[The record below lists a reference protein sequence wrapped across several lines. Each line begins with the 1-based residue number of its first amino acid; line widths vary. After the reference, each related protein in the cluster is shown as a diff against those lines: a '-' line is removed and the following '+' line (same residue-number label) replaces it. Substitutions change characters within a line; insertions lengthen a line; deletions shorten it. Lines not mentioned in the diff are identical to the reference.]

1 MAERPSWNSEY
12 EGSPPWDIG
21 RPQPDFVRLADA
33 GKLAGQVLDVGC
45 GTGEQVMLA
54 ATHGAEALG
63 VDIAELAIQR
73 AREKAQERGILATFQ
88 VGDVMHLDR
97 LGRQFDVITDS
108 GLFHVFSD
116 SERPAFVSSLRSAL
130 RPGGTYYMMCFSD
143 EQPGDWGPR
152 RVSKAEIRAS
162 FTDGWSVRSI
172 EPAQFAIAIAIESER
187 AQAWL
192 ATIERL

>member
-1 MAERPSWNSEY
+1 M
-12 EGSPPWDIG
+12 GSPPWDIG
-21 RPQPDFVRLADA
+21 RPQPEFVRLADA
-33 GKLAGQVLDVGC
+33 GELAGQVLDVGC

-54 ATHGAEALG
+54 ATHGAEAMG

-73 AREKAQERGILATFQ
+73 ARDKAAERGIHATFQ
-88 VGDVMHLDR
+88 VADAMHLDR
-97 LGRQFDVITDS
+97 LGRKFDVITDS

-116 SERPAFVSSLRSAL
+116 DERPPFVSSLRSAL
-130 RPGGTYYMMCFSD
+130 RPGGVYYMMCFSD
-143 EQPGDWGPR
+143 RQPGDWGPR

-162 FTDGWSVRSI
+162 FADGWSIRSI
-172 EPAQFAIAIAIESER
+172 EPAQFDVAIESER

>member
-1 MAERPSWNSEY
+1 MAERPSWNSAY
-12 EGSPPWDIG
+12 QGSPPWDVG
-21 RPQPDFVRLADA
+21 RPQPDFVRLAEA
-33 GKLAGQVLDVGC
+33 GELVGRVLDVGC

-54 ATHGAEALG
+54 ATHGAEAMG

-73 AREKAQERGILATFQ
+73 AREKAGERGIHATFQ
-88 VGDVMHLDR
+88 VADAMHLDR

-116 SERPAFVSSLRSAL
+116 DERPAFVTSLRSVL
-130 RPGGTYYMMCFSD
+130 RPGGMYYMMCFSD
-143 EQPGDWGPR
+143 RQPGDWGPR

-172 EPAQFAIAIAIESER
+172 EPAQFVIAIESER

-192 ATIERL
+192 ATIERV

>member
-1 MAERPSWNSEY
+1 MAERPSWNSAY
-12 EGSPPWDIG
+12 QGSPPWDVG
-21 RPQPDFVRLADA
+21 RPQPDFVRLAEA
-33 GKLAGQVLDVGC
+33 GELVGRVLDVGC

-54 ATHGAEALG
+54 ATHGAEAMG

-73 AREKAQERGILATFQ
+73 AREKAEERGIHATFQ
-88 VGDVMHLDR
+88 VADAMHLDR

-116 SERPAFVSSLRSAL
+116 DERPAFVTSLRSVL
-130 RPGGTYYMMCFSD
+130 RPGGMYYMMCFSD
-143 EQPGDWGPR
+143 RQPGDWGPR

-162 FTDGWSVRSI
+162 FADGWSIRSI
-172 EPAQFAIAIAIESER
+172 EPAQFVIANESER

-192 ATIERL
+192 ATIERV

>member
-1 MAERPSWNSEY
+1 MAERPSWNSAY
-12 EGSPPWDIG
+12 QGSPPWDVG
-21 RPQPDFVRLADA
+21 RPQPDFVRLAEA
-33 GKLAGQVLDVGC
+33 GELVGRVLDVGC

-54 ATHGAEALG
+54 ATHGAEAMG

-73 AREKAQERGILATFQ
+73 AREKAEERGIHATFQ
-88 VGDVMHLDR
+88 VADAMHLDR

-108 GLFHVFSD
+108 GVFHVFSD
-116 SERPAFVSSLRSAL
+116 DERPAFVTSLRSAL
-130 RPGGTYYMMCFSD
+130 RPGGMYYLMCFSD
-143 EQPGDWGPR
+143 RQPGDWGPR

-162 FTDGWSVRSI
+162 FADGWSIRSI
-172 EPAQFAIAIAIESER
+172 EPAQFDVAIESER

>member
-1 MAERPSWNSEY
+1 MAERPSWNSAY
-12 EGSPPWDIG
+12 QGSPPWDVG
-21 RPQPDFVRLADA
+21 RPQPDFVRLAEA
-33 GKLAGQVLDVGC
+33 GELVGRVLDVGC

-54 ATHGAEALG
+54 ATHGAEAMG

-73 AREKAQERGILATFQ
+73 AREKAEERGIHATFQ
-88 VGDVMHLDR
+88 VADAMHLDR

-116 SERPAFVSSLRSAL
+116 DERPAFVTSLRSVL
-130 RPGGTYYMMCFSD
+130 RPGGMYYMMCFSD
-143 EQPGDWGPR
+143 WQPGDWGPR

-162 FTDGWSVRSI
+162 FADGWSVRSI
-172 EPAQFAIAIAIESER
+172 EPAQFVIAMESER

-192 ATIERL
+192 ARIERV

>member
-1 MAERPSWNSEY
+1 MAERPSWNSAY
-12 EGSPPWDIG
+12 QGSPPWDVG
-21 RPQPDFVRLADA
+21 RPQPDFVRLAEA
-33 GKLAGQVLDVGC
+33 GELAGQVLDVGC

-54 ATHGAEALG
+54 ATHGAEAMG

-73 AREKAQERGILATFQ
+73 AREKAEERGIHATFQ
-88 VGDVMHLDR
+88 VADAMHLDR

-116 SERPAFVSSLRSAL
+116 DERPAFVTSLRSVL
-130 RPGGTYYMMCFSD
+130 RPGGMYYMMCFSD
-143 EQPGDWGPR
+143 WQPGDWGPR

-162 FTDGWSVRSI
+162 FADGWSVRSI
-172 EPAQFAIAIAIESER
+172 EPAQFVIAMESER

-192 ATIERL
+192 ATIERV

>member
-1 MAERPSWNSEY
+1 MAERPSWNSAY
-12 EGSPPWDIG
+12 QGSPPWDVG
-21 RPQPDFVRLADA
+21 RPQPDFVRLAEA
-33 GKLAGQVLDVGC
+33 GELVGRVLDVGC

-54 ATHGAEALG
+54 ATHGAEAMG

-73 AREKAQERGILATFQ
+73 AREKAEERGIHATFQ
-88 VGDVMHLDR
+88 VADAMHLDR

-116 SERPAFVSSLRSAL
+116 DERPAFVTSLRSVL
-130 RPGGTYYMMCFSD
+130 RPGGMYYMMCFSD
-143 EQPGDWGPR
+143 RQPGDWGPR

-162 FTDGWSVRSI
+162 FADGWSVRSI
-172 EPAQFAIAIAIESER
+172 EPAQFVIANESER

-192 ATIERL
+192 ATIERV